1 MNANRLSCIL
11 MIFLYIKKYQDQNGL
26 AKNNKQH
33 MNEVLSLNCYRY
45 LYYNGFPASLKNM
58 VIYGRPQ
65 ALVQTRINDN

>member
-11 MIFLYIKKYQDQNGL
+11 MIFIYIKKYQDQNGL
-26 AKNNKQH
+26 AKN
-33 MNEVLSLNCYRY
+33 
-45 LYYNGFPASLKNM
+45 NGFPASLKNM